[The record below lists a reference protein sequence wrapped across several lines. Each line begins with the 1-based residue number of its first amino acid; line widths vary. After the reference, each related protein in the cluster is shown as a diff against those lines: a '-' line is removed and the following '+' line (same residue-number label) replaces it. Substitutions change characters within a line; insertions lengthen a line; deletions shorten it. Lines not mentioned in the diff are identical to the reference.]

1 MNAFKLQIKILHR
14 TGKNCFGTILS
25 RAGKRDPMENIDCR
39 VFQIMLGSTFI
50 RGDIVYWKNTRFSS
64 DPSPEGVNCLSIG
77 KQVSIDVGSQLLI
90 NLSNQENLRLY
101 ISLLKKAGVWMI
113 IMEERI
119 AVVVEGRDSISLE
132 INEKDITNWSLTPKM
147 RAFQGLKKPFQGLKI
162 ILYIFNI

>member
-1 MNAFKLQIKILHR
+1 
-14 TGKNCFGTILS
+14 
-25 RAGKRDPMENIDCR
+25 
-39 VFQIMLGSTFI
+39 
-50 RGDIVYWKNTRFSS
+50 
-64 DPSPEGVNCLSIG
+64 
-77 KQVSIDVGSQLLI
+77 
-90 NLSNQENLRLY
+90 
-101 ISLLKKAGVWMI
+101 MI